1 MADLKQV
8 LGAMIFGANCPLS
21 VKEMRKC
28 LKEVAEDGG
37 AEARA
42 FAKTT
47 EGDIRQALSELDGDL
62 RAKRHGFYL
71 VEVAGGFRF
80 QTDSSCGQWLKHLL
94 NIGRPNRL
102 SRPALET
109 LAIVAYRQPVT
120 RSEIETVRGVAADH
134 VVRSLLEMQ
143 LIRIVGRSELPG
155 RPFLYGTT
163 HLFLDHFGL
172 KDLDELRQMEPMLLA
187 EREEARNAQRR
198 AEQATSS
205 QDEEGDE
212 DRDGDRDED
221 RDGDRDEDRDGD
233 RDGSDQAEDY
243 DSEPGRPE
251 TED

>member
-8 LGAMIFGANCPLS
+8 LGSMIFGANCPLS
-21 VKEMRKC
+21 VREMRKC
-28 LKEVAEDGG
+28 LKEVAETGG
-37 AEARA
+37 SEARA
-42 FAKTT
+42 FAEIT
-47 EGDIRQALSELDGDL
+47 EGDVRQALSELDADL
-62 RAKRHGFYL
+62 KGKKHGFYL
-71 VEVAGGFRF
+71 VEVAGGFRL
-80 QTDSSCGQWLKHLL
+80 QTDPSCGTWLKHLL

-187 EREEARNAQRR
+187 EREEARARQKAGEEPSV
-198 AEQATSS
+198 AEESE
-205 QDEEGDE
+205 DEGNGKDSE
-212 DRDGDRDED
+212 
-221 RDGDRDEDRDGD
+221 
-233 RDGSDQAEDY
+233 
-243 DSEPGRPE
+243 SEPGRPE
-251 TED
+251 TGD

>member
-1 MADLKQV
+1 
-8 LGAMIFGANCPLS
+8 MIFGANCPLS
-21 VKEMRKC
+21 VREMRKC
-28 LKEVAEDGG
+28 LREVAEATGG
-37 AEARA
+37 EARA
-42 FAKTT
+42 FAKVT
-47 EGDIRQALSELDGDL
+47 EGDIKKALAEMDADL
-62 RAKRHGFYL
+62 RARHQGFYL
-71 VEVAGGFRF
+71 VEVAGGFRL
-80 QTDSSCGQWLKHLL
+80 QTDSACGAWLKHLL

-187 EREEARNAQRR
+187 EREEARAKERSE
-198 AEQATSS
+198 EQALAEEQTE
-205 QDEEGDE
+205 DEEEDE
-212 DRDGDRDED
+212 G
-221 RDGDRDEDRDGD
+221 
-233 RDGSDQAEDY
+233 
-243 DSEPGRPE
+243 
-251 TED
+251 TE